1 MTEKQTSLIAERDE
15 AALAQPCKVESYM
28 HRSDWLRGTHQSI
41 GASASSR
48 IVGLSRYGSPY
59 SEWVRFTE
67 PLVIDEPD
75 EMQRWG
81 LLLEPVILAEF
92 ARQAG
97 VRAEQPPPYTV
108 HRSRERPYIHA
119 TLDAI
124 TDGGEPVE
132 LKTAHFTQAKI
143 WKTEVPL
150 PYMVQVQHQIYVTGA
165 KQGYIAVLVDGYQFA
180 WHRVARHQKFIDR
193 LLKRLDHFWHEY
205 VEKRQPPPVDYSAAT
220 PALLRLYPTANGSC
234 VDLPDDAESLYDEM
248 KTLTAT
254 EAAAKK
260 RKEWIK
266 NYVRERMGENRYGRC
281 ISGRGFQWAGENGSR
296 RFTLTERCPD
306 PTSHD

>member
-1 MTEKQTSLIAERDE
+1 MKQQTSLLAERDE
-15 AALAQPCKVESYM
+15 AALALPYIV
-28 HRSDWLRGTHQSI
+28 RLFTTRADWLRGTHRSI

-48 IVGLSRYGSPY
+48 IVGLSQYGSCY

-81 LLLEPVILAEF
+81 LLLEPAILAEF
-92 ARQAG
+92 VRLSG
-97 VRAEQPPPYTV
+97 VSAEQPTSFLV
-108 HRSRERPYIHA
+108 HRSTERPHVHA

-124 TDGGEPVE
+124 TDDGEPVE

-143 WKTEVPL
+143 WKNEVPL

-165 KQGYIAVLVDGYQFA
+165 KHGYIAVLVDGYQFA
-180 WHRVARHQKFIDR
+180 WHKVARHQKFIDR
-193 LLKRLDHFWHEY
+193 LLKRLDNFWNSY
-205 VEKRQPPPVDYSAAT
+205 VLTRQPPPTDYSQAT
-220 PALLRLYPTANGSC
+220 TQALLRKYPTANGSC
-234 VDLPDDAESLYDEM
+234 VDLPDDSDALYEEM

-260 RKEWIK
+260 RKDWIK
-266 NYVRERMGENRYGRC
+266 NYVRERMGEYRYGRC

-306 PTSHD
+306 PTGND